1 MEFPQGKYANTI
13 TIANGVFR
21 VSWTNTQDEI
31 SIGIKAKTKGW
42 VGIAFSPNLSK
53 SNSDLIIGF
62 ASDNQAVLVDSFNP
76 GYSGSH
82 PQDGVAGGKNDLYDI
97 SGSEIDGIT
106 TIEFKRKLVT
116 GDSFDV
122 PLVKGDNPFLIAI
135 GDGKDIG
142 AYHSLVSFGKIV
154 II

>member
-1 MEFPQGKYANTI
+1 MEFPQGKYANT
-13 TIANGVFR
+13 TIIADGVFR
-21 VSWTNTQDEI
+21 VSWTNT
-31 SIGIKAKTKGW
+31 
-42 VGIAFSPNLSK
+42 
-53 SNSDLIIGF
+53 
-62 ASDNQAVLVDSFNP
+62 
-76 GYSGSH
+76 
-82 PQDGVAGGKNDLYDI
+82 QDGVAGGKNDLYDI

-154 II
+154 IS